1 MTDVDGNEIRVKTKL
16 DEDAVSVPS
25 RQHAGDAGADLM
37 SSEEVTIEPGE
48 WKLVGTG
55 VHVQLPAG
63 TLMWVTPRSGLAAK
77 HGVTV
82 LNSPGLVDSGYRGEL
97 KVCLVNHGREPFVV
111 HRGDRIA
118 QTVVQ
123 QYLPVTYE
131 PVQVLDETDRGSS
144 GFGSTGL
151 K

>member
-16 DEDAVSVPS
+16 DEDAVGVPF

-37 SSEEVTIEPGE
+37 SSEDVTLEPGE

-55 VHVQLPAG
+55 VHVQLPDG

-82 LNSPGLVDSGYRGEL
+82 LNPPGLVDSGYRGEL
-97 KVCLVNHGREPFVV
+97 KVCLVNHGREPFAVK
-111 HRGDRIA
+111 RGDRIA
-118 QTVVQ
+118 QAVVQ

-131 PVQVLDETDRGSS
+131 PVQTLDETDRGTA
-144 GFGSTGL
+144 GFGSTGV

>member
-16 DEDAVSVPS
+16 DEDAVGVPS

-37 SSEEVTIEPGE
+37 SSEDVTLEPGE

-55 VHVQLPAG
+55 VHVQLPDG

-82 LNSPGLVDSGYRGEL
+82 LNPPGLVDSGYRGEL

-111 HRGDRIA
+111 KRGDRIA
-118 QTVVQ
+118 QAVVQ

-131 PVQVLDETDRGSS
+131 PSMFLDETDRGTA
-144 GFGSTGL
+144 GFGSTGVE
-151 K
+151 